1 MTCNVQGVDD
11 AHATCYIGNPFPLRP
26 LLLLDLV
33 VEGNLEIFQRSL
45 HSTAAKIAPVLFI
58 KLDEDGH

>member
-1 MTCNVQGVDD
+1 MMRMQHVILVILSLSG
-11 AHATCYIGNPFPLRP
+11 P

>member
-1 MTCNVQGVDD
+1 MFKAWMMRMQHVILVILSLSG
-11 AHATCYIGNPFPLRP
+11 P
-26 LLLLDLV
+26 LLLLDLI